1 MQIITI
7 FEIIAW
13 FEDRKS
19 YVRFEKLKKEWS
31 ILKDLFLKS
40 SFVRDSV
47 FFFFF
52 GNSAYGL
59 FLTPWN
65 IKLVIFFLFCHLF
78 SL

>member
-13 FEDRKS
+13 FEDRKF

-31 ILKDLFLKS
+31 IPKDLFIKS

-47 FFFFF
+47 FFF
-52 GNSAYGL
+52 G
-59 FLTPWN
+59 
-65 IKLVIFFLFCHLF
+65 K
-78 SL
+78 